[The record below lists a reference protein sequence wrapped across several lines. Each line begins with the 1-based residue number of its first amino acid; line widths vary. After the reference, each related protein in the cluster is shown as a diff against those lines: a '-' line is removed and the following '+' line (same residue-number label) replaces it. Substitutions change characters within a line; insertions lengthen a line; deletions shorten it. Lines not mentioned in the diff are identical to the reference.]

1 MSSSEAKRG
10 FKLRP
15 NAVQGP
21 SSAFNSWVVSEPA
34 LLMCG
39 TVARRW
45 LGPGSVMLTH
55 SAVEMLSRHGAATAS
70 GGATRLKSSVHLPHF
85 LFVCLFFKEEPHL
98 KYAHVHPP
106 ADLRP
111 ECGDKGHGSQPC
123 RLLCGFRAS
132 VSPSIKWG

>member
-21 SSAFNSWVVSEPA
+21 SSAFNSWVASEPVP
-34 LLMCG
+34 LVCG

-55 SAVEMLSRHGAATAS
+55 SAAEMRSRHGAATAS
-70 GGATRLKSSVHLPHF
+70 GGATRLESSVHLPHF
-85 LFVCLFFKEEPHL
+85 LFVFFCFL
-98 KYAHVHPP
+98 KKNH
-106 ADLRP
+106 
-111 ECGDKGHGSQPC
+111 
-123 RLLCGFRAS
+123 
-132 VSPSIKWG
+132 I

>member
-55 SAVEMLSRHGAATAS
+55 SAVEMRSCHCLRWRDAS
-70 GGATRLKSSVHLPHF
+70 KKQRAPSALF
-85 LFVCLFFKEEPHL
+85 ICLFVF
-98 KYAHVHPP
+98 
-106 ADLRP
+106 
-111 ECGDKGHGSQPC
+111 
-123 RLLCGFRAS
+123 
-132 VSPSIKWG
+132 